1 MKPSLFLIPLVTGL
15 LLSTAHAQNA
25 GKTVVTTIQESSQKA
40 KGAHLT
46 GQVSDLVE
54 LVRAKR
60 LPEAERSANEL
71 QGKFEASF
79 NRKVPQYSFQSK
91 EEYLEFK
98 STSPQDFEWIDWG
111 YKVTLQMKAFIAVER
126 RDFPAALSILAAIE
140 AVAPVSA
147 GTAAERGYV
156 LNQLGQP
163 ENALAAY
170 RKSHSLS
177 IRYQSQRPYQAAA
190 LRGMGFA
197 LIELQRLDEAEGV
210 FQDSL
215 KIEPNNKLALD
226 ELAYIQQL
234 RAKR

>member
-1 MKPSLFLIPLVTGL
+1 M
-15 LLSTAHAQNA
+15 
-25 GKTVVTTIQESSQKA
+25 
-40 KGAHLT
+40 
-46 GQVSDLVE
+46 
-54 LVRAKR
+54 
-60 LPEAERSANEL
+60 
-71 QGKFEASF
+71 
-79 NRKVPQYSFQSK
+79 PQYSFQSK

-226 ELAYIQQL
+226 EVGSTSSSFVRRGRPNPSIERRIPAIRKMPLI
-234 RAKR
+234 